1 MDETSCRDA
10 LLGAIRDDPD
20 YAAGTSKALV
30 FAGETGSADQIS
42 GLLHEAGVAHVVYHK
57 NRPAGERAAALEL
70 MAAPPAAKNSESK
83 VGWRDARIVLRYL
96 PQRPRP
102 GNPGRVETLTMC
114 IHWVVI
120 RHNLPVVLC

>member
-42 GLLHEAGVAHVVYHK
+42 GLLHEAGVTHVVYHK
-57 NRPAGERAAALEL
+57 NRAAGERAAALEL
-70 MAAPPAAKNSESK
+70 MAAPPAPKDSASK
-83 VGWRDARIVLRYL
+83 VGGWVECTAL
-96 PQRPRP
+96 PLGSLFTGSPP
-102 GNPGRVETLTMC
+102 PFSNVPC
-114 IHWVVI
+114 
-120 RHNLPVVLC
+120 